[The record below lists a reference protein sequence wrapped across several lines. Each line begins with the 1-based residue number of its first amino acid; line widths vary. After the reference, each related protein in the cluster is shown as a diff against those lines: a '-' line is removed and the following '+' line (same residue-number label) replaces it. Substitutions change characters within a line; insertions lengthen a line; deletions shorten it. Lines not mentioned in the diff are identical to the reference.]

1 MADKMDRGLDE
12 IIADTV
18 RYHHSVPI
26 IPCHAIFRS
35 SCTRFRLEPTLTDLP
50 SQRSNRPRNNNNNNN
65 RGQGRRREP
74 RNDFPRDGVRK
85 VCKYSIPASSPLR
98 RSS

>member
-50 SQRSNRPRNNNNNNN
+50 SQRSNRPRNNNNN